1 MYIRT
6 RVCAR
11 TQGIVL
17 PLPVLTFK
25 THNSWKKRVFLAFC
39 FWNQG
44 KETMTAIQSQTVAD
58 KLHIISWNNEE
69 RRTQKSHEASLILE
83 ELHLW
88 GVVHSQALRLLEK
101 VLRWLTELLFP
112 SSMQC
117 SAGWG
122 THTELCT
129 LLSLSD
135 QHGSILFWHH
145 PQILFLLYLW
155 SILSALNSS
164 CAVFVQ
170 LVQWP
175 CLMARA
181 SGHNGV
187 RNNNNHSN
195 NTNIKSL
202 WGQSFHNVSQKELL
216 LLYGLPGWGFFEP
229 PLTAKLR
236 SKLYLCLTQ
245 PQTGQQRN
253 QAGWKLHPGF
263 LVSWI
268 YFS

>member
-6 RVCAR
+6 HVCAR

-25 THNSWKKRVFLAFC
+25 THSSWKKRVFSAFC

-44 KETMTAIQSQTVAD
+44 KERMTAIQSQTVAD

-69 RRTQKSHEASLILE
+69 RRAQKSHEASLILE

-122 THTELCT
+122 TQRELCT

-135 QHGSILFWHH
+135 QYGSFSFDTTPKSFSYSTYGPFSH
-145 PQILFLLYLW
+145 PW
-155 SILSALNSS
+155 TAL
-164 CAVFVQ
+164 V
-170 LVQWP
+170 
-175 CLMARA
+175 
-181 SGHNGV
+181 
-187 RNNNNHSN
+187 
-195 NTNIKSL
+195 
-202 WGQSFHNVSQKELL
+202 
-216 LLYGLPGWGFFEP
+216 
-229 PLTAKLR
+229 
-236 SKLYLCLTQ
+236 LCLYSQ
-245 PQTGQQRN
+245 FSDPASWRE
-253 QAGWKLHPGF
+253 
-263 LVSWI
+263 LVATTEWETTTTVITLIS
-268 YFS
+268 SHCEVSPSTT